1 MQSSDNLND
10 NLNNDLNNDLN
21 NNIENYYK
29 RMKTGDII
37 LFKGRHSIISTII
50 QLFTSSSWSH
60 IGIVL
65 KDPVYIDPSLKGLFL
80 LESGYEDIADSIN
93 HTRNYGVQ
101 LIDLRKKINEYDGIV
116 VWRKLNANI
125 DNLSEKINMI
135 YQTIK
140 DRPYDFNL
148 YDFIETSMNI
158 QRPEP
163 SYSSAILNYF
173 RPNHRKTDT
182 FFCSALVAYIYTEL
196 GLFPKNT
203 QWTRC
208 LPKYFSDEN
217 PELKLIKGNLGP
229 QHMIH
234 H

>member
-1 MQSSDNLND
+1 MN
-10 NLNNDLNNDLN
+10 
-21 NNIENYYK
+21 
-29 RMKTGDII
+29 TGDII
-37 LFKGRHSIISTII
+37 LFKGEHSIISYIVE
-50 QLFTSSSWSH
+50 LFTSSDWSH

-65 KDPVYIDPSLKGLFL
+65 KDPTYIDPSLKGLFL
-80 LESGYEDIADSIN
+80 LESGYEDISDSIN

-101 LIDLRKKINEYDGIV
+101 LVDLHKKVNTYDGVV
-116 VWRKLNANI
+116 VWRKLEANI
-125 DNLSEKINMI
+125 DNLDEKMKLI

-196 GLFPKNT
+196 ELLEKDT

-208 LPKYFSDEN
+208 LPKYFSDDN
-217 PELKLIKGNLGP
+217 LNFKLLKGKLGP
-229 QHMIH
+229 QKIINSNFII
-234 H
+234 